1 MPTFSRL
8 SADGPV
14 RDGIPDHGRVPR
26 YYAVKVELLT
36 VIAELGEGSAL
47 PTERELCE
55 RFEVSRATVRQAV
68 SELVLEGRL
77 SRRQGSG
84 TYVAA
89 PKLVQ
94 PLALV
99 SYTEGLRRQGIRPGR
114 TLITLERRAAG
125 PALAVDLQIDQ
136 SAEVIHLERVLH
148 ADDERVGLEST
159 YLRADQFP
167 TLPEA
172 FDPEQSLYAYLRD
185 ELGVV
190 FDGAEERVETVLA
203 TPREALL
210 IGTNPALPM
219 LLMHRVS
226 WGPDGKP
233 FERVRS
239 LFRGDRLSFVTRLG
253 RTEQEITER

>member
-1 MPTFSRL
+1 MTARFSPTRL

-14 RDGIPDHGRVPR
+14 RDGIPEHGRIPR
-26 YYAVKVELLT
+26 YYAVKVGLLEA
-36 VIAELGEGSAL
+36 IDELGEGSAL

-68 SELVLEGRL
+68 GELVLEGRL

-84 TYVAA
+84 TYVAP
-89 PKLVQ
+89 PKIVQ

-99 SYTEGLRRQGIRPGR
+99 SYTEGLRRQGIEPGR
-114 TLITLERRAAG
+114 NVITLERRAAG
-125 PALAVDLQIDQ
+125 PALAADLRIEPED
-136 SAEVIHLERVLH
+136 EIIHIERVLL
-148 ADDERVGLEST
+148 ADAERVGLEST
-159 YLRADQFP
+159 YLRAARFP
-167 TLPEA
+167 TLLDV
-172 FDPEQSLYAYLRD
+172 FDPEQSLYACLRERLD
-185 ELGVV
+185 VV

-219 LLMHRVS
+219 LLMHRIS
-226 WGPDGKP
+226 WGPDGEP

-239 LFRGDRLSFVTRLG
+239 LFRGDRLSFMTRLG
-253 RTEQEITER
+253 RVE